1 MSVPTPFHHLFQ
13 LGAKVPS
20 TPHSDP
26 VPTPVPSNPLIPPGV
41 GTPALGGREPTA
53 TPAGVAVEPR
63 IVTAPNGEQTLIY
76 QTRDG
81 RIKAER
87 INPVEPPP
95 MHGWE
100 PEF

>member
-1 MSVPTPFHHLFQ
+1 MQPY
-13 LGAKVPS
+13 
-20 TPHSDP
+20 
-26 VPTPVPSNPLIPPGV
+26 
-41 GTPALGGREPTA
+41 
-53 TPAGVAVEPR
+53 

-87 INPVEPPP
+87 INPVEPPSRIW
-95 MHGWE
+95 G

>member
-1 MSVPTPFHHLFQ
+1 MCLKHVPLVPPR
-13 LGAKVPS
+13 LGENSHKS
-20 TPHSDP
+20 
-26 VPTPVPSNPLIPPGV
+26 
-41 GTPALGGREPTA
+41 GTKQTCRSFKLAPEKTMQPY
-53 TPAGVAVEPR
+53 

-95 MHGWE
+95 SRIWG